1 MAPKN
6 WDSDEERR
14 PDPHD
19 SAMSVGTNNTQGDD
33 TAKMRELEVE
43 LHNMTDKVASA
54 CKYIPLAEPTDT
66 QPQDTDN
73 LSQPSASQTT
83 KTTSAS

>member
-54 CKYIPLAEPTDT
+54 CMSALLVT
-66 QPQDTDN
+66 Q
-73 LSQPSASQTT
+73 
-83 KTTSAS
+83 KT

>member
-1 MAPKN
+1 MVPKN
-6 WDSDEERR
+6 WEDTTTEERK

-19 SAMSVGTNNTQGDD
+19 SALSVGTSNMDD

-43 LHNMTDKVASA
+43 LHHMTDKVASA
-54 CKYIPLAEPTDT
+54 CT
-66 QPQDTDN
+66 
-73 LSQPSASQTT
+73 SQPRPATAMGRANRPPSQHNASPTT

>member
-6 WDSDEERR
+6 WDNDEERR

-19 SAMSVGTNNTQGDD
+19 SALSVGTNNLAD

-43 LHNMTDKVASA
+43 LHQMTDKVASA
-54 CKYIPLAEPTDT
+54 CK
-66 QPQDTDN
+66 
-73 LSQPSASQTT
+73 SALLRT
-83 KTTSAS
+83 

>member
-19 SAMSVGTNNTQGDD
+19 SALSVGTNNNLGDE
-33 TAKMRELEVE
+33 TTKMRELEAE

-54 CKYIPLAEPTDT
+54 CK
-66 QPQDTDN
+66 
-73 LSQPSASQTT
+73 SASCSSETHTT
-83 KTTSAS
+83 RY

>member
-6 WDSDEERR
+6 WDNDEERR

-19 SAMSVGTNNTQGDD
+19 SALSVGTNNLAD

-43 LHNMTDKVASA
+43 LHHMTDKVASA
-54 CKYIPLAEPTDT
+54 CKSLFFQIQEIHHRLLTTIPAQRFADYETDIRVLT
-66 QPQDTDN
+66 
-73 LSQPSASQTT
+73 A
-83 KTTSAS
+83 